1 MASSVV
7 IFDIINITVGV
18 MGLERWFG
26 VSKLNKMIHVKAGI
40 QIVLPCMHNTHTHT
54 HTHKPAT
61 VNVLHIR
68 KTDN

>member
-54 HTHKPAT
+54 HTHTNQP
-61 VNVLHIR
+61 L
-68 KTDN
+68 